1 MVKERK
7 VTRVIKV
14 IPLLTAMTK
23 QSQLLRRS
31 EGQPQPAIPSRA
43 DGCWQAILLWHIGSS
58 ACMARCRHTDAVHG
72 REQKTIVRMLEED
85 KGHTGYLSFATL
97 MHPEARV
104 PLVLRTQSSVE
115 TSEQSPSS

>member
-1 MVKERK
+1 MDAGR
-7 VTRVIKV
+7 
-14 IPLLTAMTK
+14 
-23 QSQLLRRS
+23 QSCF
-31 EGQPQPAIPSRA
+31 G
-43 DGCWQAILLWHIGSS
+43 ILAALHAWL
-58 ACMARCRHTDAVHG
+58 ACRHTDAVHG